1 MSRKSTIMVKRS
13 IYQMGVVTVT
23 ASVIWIGVA
32 IYQTLVTPV
41 DVNVPVEMLKP
52 LSPVLSGETLTEL
65 TTRRQMENQ
74 DWSSLSKVQVR
85 ESSSSGVAQR

>member
-1 MSRKSTIMVKRS
+1 MSRKSTVMVKRS

-41 DVNVPVEMLKP
+41 DVNVPVEIGYHGLD
-52 LSPVLSGETLTEL
+52 LV
-65 TTRRQMENQ
+65 
-74 DWSSLSKVQVR
+74 
-85 ESSSSGVAQR
+85 ESSTEVQE